1 MSITPA
7 VNCSILAAR
16 KISPLRQRMIDDM
29 IVRNFA
35 PNTMNLYLKQ
45 VSYFAQYFG
54 RSPEQLGAEEIR
66 NYQIYLAKE
75 RRLSNS
81 SRTVAASALRF
92 LYIVTL
98 KQDRAIEMIPTPKA
112 EHHLPVILSPEEVL
126 RLLEAAPSF
135 THRVIFST
143 MYGTGVRVN
152 EALHLR
158 ASHIDSQRLMIRI
171 EQGKGHK
178 DRYVQLSP
186 RLLELLRAYWR
197 KERPREWLFPGQDPH
212 QPLSRDAVRQAV
224 KRASQRA
231 GLTKETSPH
240 SLRHAY
246 AVHLLEAGTDLRRIQ
261 LLLGHS
267 SLSTTARYLCLASNT
282 VCATT
287 SPLDLP
293 PSRSSIRSSRFWC
306 DQHWKSPI
314 SCAPMATSFARR
326 MPNLCPADR
335 SVCCAPSNCA
345 GPPRS
350 AATSNAVTI
359 AVTSGMLIIRAL
371 WGVFSNGELAPE
383 STPDWPF

>member
-1 MSITPA
+1 MSTTPA
-7 VNCSILAAR
+7 VNCSSLAAR

-171 EQGKGHK
+171 EQGKGNK

-212 QPLSRDAVRQAV
+212 QPLSREAVGQAV
-224 KRASQRA
+224 TRASQRA

-287 SPLDLP
+287 SPLDL
-293 PSRSSIRSSRFWC
+293 
-306 DQHWKSPI
+306 
-314 SCAPMATSFARR
+314 
-326 MPNLCPADR
+326 L
-335 SVCCAPSNCA
+335 
-345 GPPRS
+345 
-350 AATSNAVTI
+350 
-359 AVTSGMLIIRAL
+359 
-371 WGVFSNGELAPE
+371 
-383 STPDWPF
+383 PFPVIDPQQ

>member
-1 MSITPA
+1 MITTPA

-16 KISPLRQRMIDDM
+16 KVSPLRQRMIDDM

-54 RSPEQLGAEEIR
+54 RSPQQLGAEEIR

-75 RRLSNS
+75 RKLSNI

-112 EHHLPVILSPEEVL
+112 ENRLP
-126 RLLEAAPSF
+126 
-135 THRVIFST
+135 VIFST

-186 RLLELLRAYWR
+186 RLLELLRTYWR
-197 KERPREWLFPGQDPH
+197 KVRPREWLFPGQDPH
-212 QPLSRDAVRQAV
+212 QPLSREAVGRAIT
-224 KRASQRA
+224 RASQRA

-287 SPLDLP
+287 SPLDL
-293 PSRSSIRSSRFWC
+293 
-306 DQHWKSPI
+306 
-314 SCAPMATSFARR
+314 
-326 MPNLCPADR
+326 L
-335 SVCCAPSNCA
+335 
-345 GPPRS
+345 
-350 AATSNAVTI
+350 
-359 AVTSGMLIIRAL
+359 
-371 WGVFSNGELAPE
+371 
-383 STPDWPF
+383 PFPVIDPQP

>member
-1 MSITPA
+1 MSTTPA

-16 KISPLRQRMIDDM
+16 KVSPLRQRMIDDM

-54 RSPEQLGAEEIR
+54 RSPQQLGAEEIR

-75 RRLSNS
+75 RKLSNS
-81 SRTVAASALRF
+81 SRTVAARALRF
-92 LYIVTL
+92 LYTVTL

-112 EHHLPVILSPEEVL
+112 EHRLPVILSPEEVL

-186 RLLELLRAYWR
+186 RLLELLRTYWR
-197 KERPREWLFPGQDPH
+197 KVRPREWLFPGQDPH
-212 QPLSRDAVRQAV
+212 QPLSREAVGRAIT
-224 KRASQRA
+224 RASQRA

-287 SPLDLP
+287 SPLDL
-293 PSRSSIRSSRFWC
+293 
-306 DQHWKSPI
+306 
-314 SCAPMATSFARR
+314 
-326 MPNLCPADR
+326 L
-335 SVCCAPSNCA
+335 
-345 GPPRS
+345 
-350 AATSNAVTI
+350 
-359 AVTSGMLIIRAL
+359 
-371 WGVFSNGELAPE
+371 
-383 STPDWPF
+383 PFPVIDPQP